1 MVIRVQELS
10 KRYGD
15 LLALDHLD
23 FELGRGELLGLLGPN
38 GAGKTTTLRL
48 LTGFMPPDT
57 GRVTLDGRDLRDLGD
72 SLRQRSGYLPEANP
86 HYSELTPREN
96 LEFWGALYGL
106 GGAALRTAIGR
117 VIEGC
122 GLVGMERRPTRE
134 LSKGY
139 RQRLGLAQALIHDP
153 EIVFLDEPT
162 AGLDPLNV
170 RELRA
175 MIRDFAGRK
184 TVVLCTHVLSE
195 VEAVCDRVL
204 ILDQGRTVLGGKLSE
219 LTDSVG
225 ETSAFEFRVN
235 FAENSDAWQGA
246 PGLRSFESMPAESS
260 GEGSRWRLELDPDAE
275 APARLAAWL
284 QSRGDRIYE
293 MRRLRQ
299 DLEEVFLK
307 VVDGGRRS

>member
-1 MVIRVQELS
+1 M
-10 KRYGD
+10 
-15 LLALDHLD
+15 
-23 FELGRGELLGLLGPN
+23 
-38 GAGKTTTLRL
+38 
-48 LTGFMPPDT
+48 
-57 GRVTLDGRDLRDLGD
+57 
-72 SLRQRSGYLPEANP
+72 
-86 HYSELTPREN
+86 
-96 LEFWGALYGL
+96 
-106 GGAALRTAIGR
+106 
-117 VIEGC
+117 
-122 GLVGMERRPTRE
+122 
-134 LSKGY
+134 
-139 RQRLGLAQALIHDP
+139 IHDP

-170 RELRA
+170 RELRG

-219 LTDSVG
+219 LTASVG
-225 ETSAFEFRVN
+225 ETAAFEFRVN
-235 FAENSDAWQGA
+235 FAEESDAWQGA
-246 PGLRSFESMPAESS
+246 PGLLSFESMSAESS
-260 GEGSRWRLELDPDAE
+260 GEGSCWRLELDPDVE